1 MNMNTNLTN
10 GMKVKAL
17 KSLSNIF
24 IEGHIYDVETVR
36 KELSFVN
43 LEDTNWFEPY
53 VDSKFKVGDVVILSS
68 SYNRTTTVDGRKIP
82 ADHNLIYKVINVKP
96 HQGYRRIAPL
106 YTIEDEVGHRYYAF
120 ENDIEQAYIYFVLSF
135 SEKEIAIHQ
144 INKFAFE
151 KRYKGKAKQMFVY
164 KTYEA
169 AETAKNYFNNYFNTN
184 SDIVR

>member
-1 MNMNTNLTN
+1 MNTNLTN

-53 VDSKFKVGDVVILSS
+53 VDSKFKVGDVVTLSA
-68 SYNRTTTVDGRKIP
+68 SYNRTTTVDGRKIA

-120 ENDIEQAYIYFVLSF
+120 ESDIEQAYIYFVLSF

-144 INKFAFE
+144 INKFAL
-151 KRYKGKAKQMFVY
+151 RRDIKAKQNRCLSIKHMKLQKLQRTILLIIILTV
-164 KTYEA
+164 TP
-169 AETAKNYFNNYFNTN
+169 
-184 SDIVR
+184 IL